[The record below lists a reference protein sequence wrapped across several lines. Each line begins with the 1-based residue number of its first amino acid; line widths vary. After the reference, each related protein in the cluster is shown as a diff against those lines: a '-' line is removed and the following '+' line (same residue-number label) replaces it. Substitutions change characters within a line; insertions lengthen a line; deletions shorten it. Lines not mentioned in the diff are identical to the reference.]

1 MGQALF
7 LSYKPFVMKSFLFFC
22 AALFT
27 AMCATAQ
34 GKPEGL
40 FLNAKAPEF
49 KLKDQSGV
57 DISLK
62 ELRKRGP
69 VVVFFYRGNWCPYCS
84 RQMAKMQDSLQFI
97 TDKGATVVA
106 ITPEGSAGVAKT
118 LQKSGAVFP
127 VLTDADMKV
136 ANAYKVAFAVDERTL
151 TRYKGAGI
159 DLLEN
164 NAQKEKAYL
173 PVPAIYVV
181 NKEGSIVYRYFDED
195 YKKRPLIKE
204 ILQEIK

>member
-1 MGQALF
+1 
-7 LSYKPFVMKSFLFFC
+7 MKRQFLFI
-22 AALFT
+22 AMLFT
-27 AMCATAQ
+27 AITVAAQ

-49 KLKDQSGV
+49 KLKDQSGLE
-57 DISLK
+57 ISLK
-62 ELRKRGP
+62 ELRKKGP

-84 RQMAKMQDSLQFI
+84 RQMAKMQDSLQLI
-97 TDKGATVVA
+97 TAKGASVVA
-106 ITPEGSAGVAKT
+106 ITPESSAGIAKT

-127 VLTDADMKV
+127 VLTVVDMKV

-204 ILQEIK
+204 IVAEIK

>member
-1 MGQALF
+1 MKTVFFFFAL
-7 LSYKPFVMKSFLFFC
+7 
-22 AALFT
+22 LFT
-27 AMCATAQ
+27 AAAGAQ

-49 KLKDQSGV
+49 KLKDQTGV
-57 DISLK
+57 EVSLK
-62 ELRKRGP
+62 ELRKKGP

-84 RQMAKMQDSLQFI
+84 RQMAKMQDSLQLI
-97 TDKGATVVA
+97 TAKGASVVA
-106 ITPEGSAGVAKT
+106 ITPEGSSGVAKT
-118 LQKSGAVFP
+118 IAKTGAVFS

-136 ANAYKVAFAVDERTL
+136 ANAYKVAFAVDDRTL

-164 NAQKEKAYL
+164 NAQKEKAFL
-173 PVPAIYVV
+173 PVPAVYIV

-204 ILQEIK
+204 IVAEIK